1 MQDLK
6 PIRVFLEVARFMSFA
21 AAARHLGMTPATV
34 TRTVARLED
43 ELGVQLLLRTTRHVS
58 LTSIGAVV
66 AARYGPLVSD
76 FDEVAADIKRAS
88 LPDRGRLRINAPM
101 SMGLRLLPDL
111 IESFR
116 LAFPDVELELMMTD
130 QLINILEDG
139 ADLAIRISEP
149 PTDKSTIWRK
159 ICAVPR
165 HAVAAPS
172 LLERID
178 LPKTPDDLHPDH
190 CLSYS
195 AIGAEE
201 TCDFRKDQ
209 VRRQVRAGRR
219 IVSNSGDLLHA
230 LARRGAGIT
239 VLPDFIVQRSIASGE
254 LRAILA
260 DWSVSMLWLTLFYPP
275 YEQLPPLVATFS
287 DFFETYIRDNE
298 PELFDWS

>member
-6 PIRVFLEVARFMSFA
+6 PIRVFLEVARLMSFA
-21 AAARHLGMTPATV
+21 AAARHLSMTPATV

-43 ELGVQLLLRTTRHVS
+43 DLGVQLLLRTTRHVS

-66 AARYGPLVSD
+66 AARYGPLVND
-76 FDEVAADIKRAS
+76 FDQVAEDIKRSS

-116 LAFPDVELELMMTD
+116 LAFPHVELELTMTD

-139 ADLAIRISEP
+139 ADLAVRISEP

-178 LPKTPDDLHPDH
+178 LPRTPDDLRPEY

-195 AIGAEE
+195 ADGTEE
-201 TCDFRKDQ
+201 TWNFRKDQ
-209 VRRQVRAGRR
+209 IRRQLRAGRSV
-219 IVSNSGDLLHA
+219 ISNSGDLLHA
-230 LARRGAGIT
+230 LVRRGAGIA
-239 VLPDFIVQRSIASGE
+239 VLPGFIVQKSIASGE
-254 LRAILA
+254 IRSVLA
-260 DWSVSMLWLTLFYPP
+260 DWSISTLWLTLFYPP

-287 DFFETYIRDNE
+287 DFFEAYIRDNE
-298 PELFDWS
+298 PDVFDWS

>member
-6 PIRVFLEVARFMSFA
+6 PIRVFLEVARLTSFA

-34 TRTVARLED
+34 TRTVARLEED
-43 ELGVQLLLRTTRHVS
+43 LGVQLLLRTTRKVS
-58 LTSIGAVV
+58 LTSTGAVV
-66 AARYGPLVSD
+66 AARYGPLVEE
-76 FDEVAADIKRAS
+76 FDQVIDDIRRAS

-116 LAFPDVELELMMTD
+116 LAFPHVELQLSMTD
-130 QLINILEDG
+130 HLVDIMEDG

-149 PTDKSTIWRK
+149 PTDKFTIWRK
-159 ICAVPR
+159 VCAVPR
-165 HAVAAPS
+165 LAVAAPL

-178 LPKTPDDLHPDH
+178 MPETPDDLHPEH

-195 AIGAEE
+195 SDGTEE
-201 TCDFRKDQ
+201 TWHFRKDQ
-209 VRRQVRAGRR
+209 MKRQVRAGRT
-219 IVSNSGDLLHA
+219 IISNSGDLLHA
-230 LARRGAGIT
+230 LVRRGAGIA
-239 VLPDFIVQRSIASGE
+239 VLPDFIVQRSLSTGKI
-254 LRAILA
+254 RQILE
-260 DWSVSMLWLTLFYPP
+260 DWTVSMLWLTLYYPP

-287 DFFETYIRDNE
+287 DFFEAYIRDNE

>member
-6 PIRVFLEVARFMSFA
+6 PIRVFLEVARLKSFA

-34 TRTVARLED
+34 TRTVARLEED
-43 ELGVQLLLRTTRHVS
+43 LGVQHLLRTTRHVS
-58 LTSIGAVV
+58 LTSTGAVV
-66 AARYGPLVSD
+66 AARYGPLVSG
-76 FDEVAADIKRAS
+76 FDQVADDIKRAS

-116 LAFPDVELELMMTD
+116 LAFPHVELELAMTD
-130 QLINILEDG
+130 HLINIMEDG
-139 ADLAIRISEP
+139 TDLAIRISEP

-165 HAVAAPS
+165 HAIAAPI

-178 LPKTPDDLHPDH
+178 LPKTPDDLRSEY

-195 AIGAEE
+195 STGAEE
-201 TCDFRKDQ
+201 IWNFRKDKL
-209 VRRQVRAGRR
+209 RRQVRAGRSV
-219 IVSNSGDLLHA
+219 ISNSGDLLHA
-230 LARRGAGIT
+230 LVRRGAGIA
-239 VLPDFIVQRSIASGE
+239 VLPDFIVQRSVEAGTI
-254 LRAILA
+254 RPILT
-260 DWSVSMLWLTLFYPP
+260 DWAVSQLWLTLYYPP

-287 DFFETYIRDNE
+287 DFFEAYIKDNE
-298 PELFDWS
+298 PELFDWF

>member
-6 PIRVFLEVARFMSFA
+6 PIRVFLEVARLKSFA

-34 TRTVARLED
+34 TRTVARLEE

-58 LTSIGAVV
+58 LTSTGAVV
-66 AARYGPLVSD
+66 AARYGPLVDD
-76 FDEVAADIKRAS
+76 FDQIAADIKRAS

-101 SMGLRLLPDL
+101 SLGLRLLPDL
-111 IESFR
+111 IESFG
-116 LAFPDVELELMMTD
+116 LAFPHVELELAMTD
-130 QLINILEDG
+130 HLINILEDG

-165 HAVAAPS
+165 HAVAASS

-178 LPKTPDDLHPDH
+178 LPNTPDDLLPKH

-195 AIGAEE
+195 ATGSEE
-201 TCDFRKDQ
+201 TWNFRKDQ
-209 VRRQVRAGRR
+209 IRRQVRAGRSV
-219 IVSNSGDLLHA
+219 ISNSGDLLHA
-230 LARRGAGIT
+230 LVRRGAGIA
-239 VLPDFIVQRSIASGE
+239 VLPDFIVQRSIETGE
-254 LRAILA
+254 IRPILT
-260 DWSVSMLWLTLFYPP
+260 DWTVSQLWLTLYYPP

-287 DFFETYIRDNE
+287 DFFEAYIKDNE

>member
-1 MQDLK
+1 
-6 PIRVFLEVARFMSFA
+6 MSFA
-21 AAARHLGMTPATV
+21 ATARHLGMTPATV
-34 TRTVARLED
+34 TRTVARLEE

-76 FDEVAADIKRAS
+76 FDQIADDIKRSS

-111 IESFR
+111 TESFR
-116 LAFPDVELELMMTD
+116 LAFPHVELELTMTD

-165 HAVAAPS
+165 RAVAAPS

-178 LPKTPDDLHPDH
+178 LPRTPDDLRQEH

-195 AIGAEE
+195 ATGTEE
-201 TCDFRKDQ
+201 TWNFRKDHL
-209 VRRQVRAGRR
+209 RRQLHAGRSV
-219 IVSNSGDLLHA
+219 ISNSGDLLHA
-230 LARRGAGIT
+230 LVIRGAGIA
-239 VLPDFIVQRSIASGE
+239 VLPDFIVQRSIEAGR
-254 LRAILA
+254 LRPVLS
-260 DWSVSMLWLTLFYPP
+260 DWTVSQLWLTLFYPP
-275 YEQLPPLVATFS
+275 YDQLPPLVATFS
-287 DFFETYIRDNE
+287 DFFEAYIRDNE
-298 PELFDWS
+298 PDLFEWS

>member
-6 PIRVFLEVARFMSFA
+6 PIRVFLEVARLTSFA

-34 TRTVARLED
+34 TRTVARLEED
-43 ELGVQLLLRTTRHVS
+43 LGVQLLLRTTRKVS
-58 LTSIGAVV
+58 LTSTGAVV
-66 AARYGPLVSD
+66 AARYGPLVEE
-76 FDEVAADIKRAS
+76 FDQVIDDVKRAS

-116 LAFPDVELELMMTD
+116 LAFPHVELQLSMTD
-130 QLINILEDG
+130 HLVDIMEDG

-149 PTDKSTIWRK
+149 PTDKFTIWRK
-159 ICAVPR
+159 VCAVPR
-165 HAVAAPS
+165 LAVAAPL

-178 LPKTPDDLHPDH
+178 MPETPDDLHPEH

-195 AIGAEE
+195 SDGTEE
-201 TCDFRKDQ
+201 TWHFRKDQ
-209 VRRQVRAGRR
+209 MKRQVRAGRT
-219 IVSNSGDLLHA
+219 IISNSGDLLHA
-230 LARRGAGIT
+230 LVRRGAGIA
-239 VLPDFIVQRSIASGE
+239 VLPDFIVQRSLSTGKI
-254 LRAILA
+254 RQILE
-260 DWSVSMLWLTLFYPP
+260 DWTVSMLWLTLYYPP

-287 DFFETYIRDNE
+287 DFFEAYIRDNE

>member
-6 PIRVFLEVARFMSFA
+6 PIRVFLEVARMMSFA

-43 ELGVQLLLRTTRHVS
+43 DLGVQLLLRTTRHVS

-66 AARYGPLVSD
+66 AARFGPLVND
-76 FDEVAADIKRAS
+76 FDQVTADIKRAS
-88 LPDRGRLRINAPM
+88 LPDRGRLRVNAPM

-116 LAFPDVELELMMTD
+116 LVFPHVELELTMTD
-130 QLINILEDG
+130 RLVNILEDG

-165 HAVAAPS
+165 IAVAAPS

-178 LPKTPDDLHPDH
+178 PPRTPDDLRPEH

-195 AIGAEE
+195 ADGAEE
-201 TCDFRKDQ
+201 TWDFRKEQ
-209 VRRQVRAGRR
+209 IRRPIRAGRNV
-219 IVSNSGDLLHA
+219 ISNSGDFLHA
-230 LARRGAGIT
+230 LARRGGGIA
-239 VLPDFIVQRSIASGE
+239 VLPDFIVQRSIDAGH
-254 LRAILA
+254 LRPVLG
-260 DWSVSMLWLTLFYPP
+260 DWTISTLWLTLYYPP

-287 DFFETYIRDNE
+287 DFFEAYIRDNQ

>member
-6 PIRVFLEVARFMSFA
+6 PIRVFLEVARLMSFA
-21 AAARHLGMTPATV
+21 GAARHLGMTPATV

-66 AARYGPLVSD
+66 AARYGPLVND
-76 FDEVAADIKRAS
+76 FDQVAADIKRAS

-116 LAFPDVELELMMTD
+116 LAFPHVELELMMTD

-172 LLERID
+172 LLQRID
-178 LPKTPDDLHPDH
+178 LPTTPDDLHPEH

-195 AIGAEE
+195 AIGTDE
-201 TCDFRKDQ
+201 TWDFRKDQ

-219 IVSNSGDLLHA
+219 VISNSGDLLHA

-254 LRAILA
+254 LRAILT

-287 DFFETYIRDNE
+287 DFFEAYIRDNE
-298 PELFDWS
+298 PALFDWS